1 MSKKSKVYA
10 VARGAEGAKIYNTWN
25 ECERNVKG
33 VKNSR
38 YKSFPNKKENP
49 IILIGFSLGT
59 AICPASAA

>member
-10 VARGAEGAKIYNTWN
+10 VARGAEGAKIYNSWD

-38 YKSFPNKKENP
+38 YKSFPNKEEASDW
-49 IILIGFSLGT
+49 IQLILATEG
-59 AICPASAA
+59 A

>member
-10 VARGAEGAKIYNTWN
+10 VARGAEGAKIYNSWE

-38 YKSFPNKKENP
+38 YKSFKTKEEASDW
-49 IILIGFSLGT
+49 IQLILATEG
-59 AICPASAA
+59 A